1 MEDTEIIDL
10 YFARS
15 EDAIVQ
21 TARKYGDFCRHIAG
35 SILRSREDRDEC
47 VSEAYYKLWQTIPP
61 EKPQSLRA
69 YLASV
74 TRSVSLTRWRREHAE
89 KRGGGAFLR
98 SLDELAECVPGADDT
113 GAVADRLALKSALE
127 QFLSALKPVD
137 RRVFLQRYWYFRT
150 VAEIANDCGLGESAV
165 KVSLHRSREK
175 LRKLLEQEG
184 IVL

>member
-89 KRGGGAFLR
+89 KRGGGAFLL
-98 SLDELAECVPGADDT
+98 SGSTWFLTSGPH
-113 GAVADRLALKSALE
+113 RL
-127 QFLSALKPVD
+127 
-137 RRVFLQRYWYFRT
+137 
-150 VAEIANDCGLGESAV
+150 
-165 KVSLHRSREK
+165 
-175 LRKLLEQEG
+175 
-184 IVL
+184 